1 MKKWIIV
8 SIFLTL
14 FLGSCKTEIVRD
26 TAYFLRHP
34 AEGVSQ
40 ADIWFKEKKFV
51 KSFELC
57 EALMNQYK
65 SSSMVNSCITHNLN
79 ISSHYYQEWNKVI
92 AEIQKAQTKE
102 EKHKAIDDFIASKPL
117 ASYVV
122 MAKDQKNSIIE

>member
-1 MKKWIIV
+1 MKRLIIV
-8 SIFLTL
+8 TILIAL
-14 FLGSCKTEIVRD
+14 FLGNCKTEIVRD

-79 ISSHYYQEWNKVI
+79 ISNHYYQEWNKVL
-92 AEIQKAQTKE
+92 ARIQKSRTKE
-102 EKHKAIDDFIASKPL
+102 EKHRAIDDFIASKPL
-117 ASYVV
+117 TSYIA
-122 MAKDQKNSIIE
+122 MAKDQKNGIID

>member
-1 MKKWIIV
+1 MKRLIIV
-8 SIFLTL
+8 TILITL

-79 ISSHYYQEWNKVI
+79 ISNHYYQEWNKVL

-102 EKHKAIDDFIASKPL
+102 EKHRAIDGFIASKPL
-117 ASYVV
+117 TSYIAI
-122 MAKDQKNSIIE
+122 AKDQKNGLID